1 MTAIFERVLN
11 MSLTG
16 SIVIAVVLLAR
27 LLLRRAPK
35 IYSYMLWAVVLFRL
49 LCPISLSAGL
59 SVLKPLPVTTSQG
72 LSTVTYR
79 PVEPVTPASGELGQE
94 VARPESAETVKAKTG
109 AQAMTLAAAVW
120 LTVGG
125 ALAGCSLVQYTV
137 LRRKLRE
144 AVPYRGEILLSDNI
158 RTPFVMGV
166 LSPKIY
172 LPWDT
177 PQEERRFI
185 IAHERQH
192 IHRGDPLWKLLGYLA
207 LCVHWFNPLV
217 WLAFFLGGKDMEM
230 SCDEAV
236 LNRLGEDI
244 RADYSQALLRLAT
257 HKRLIAGMPLAF
269 GEGET
274 KGRVRNMARWRRPK
288 VWVSGICAVLCL
300 AVLAVCALNPQKS
313 DSTPVG
319 AVVTAE
325 ERLNIRAKA
334 SASSVV
340 VGSYEHGTAITILER
355 KGGWGRTDRG
365 WIALDYV
372 TLSEDSISGTT
383 GSASISGTTGS
394 ASMGIWGLYYTLPE
408 GCVQVTLE
416 ASQERNE
423 QELREGNTVIG
434 GVRAFKIPSDISGA
448 DWLEELVFPE
458 WGMENVGYMASGTL
472 ASGYTVE
479 FFSDVPEG
487 QPKTLLNRH
496 NVYLWEN
503 RIYDVWFNEYTV
515 SPEVESAILRTVS
528 FGSDT
533 AEVSSSVPID
543 LAMLPESVSLKSGE
557 NGAIL
562 FVKDGETIGAID
574 TYDIPDSVENPY
586 ADFKWL
592 AEAGVSDADDQMII
606 EKELIL
612 SGGSSLYGDWEIE
625 VESDVIPSQP
635 QTVKRWHTFFIA
647 ERKVYD
653 VWFDLTK
660 ISEGE
665 YWNLMSLMVNGEP
678 EETTL
683 GQDAHWGESFL
694 SNDGTVSF
702 QADISYD
709 PTEPAEEGTL
719 SAPEMLAAVK
729 REMQAGTMDGF
740 GLGTKEMG
748 YTDVECFV
756 NLTDLV
762 LETRKTDSGEEI
774 PQLIVM
780 GFVIYKFSDG
790 NTIGQELGIHEL
802 MALDARDGSFLSG
815 FGRVS

>member
-59 SVLKPLPVTTSQG
+59 SVLKPLPVTTTQG

-79 PVEPVTPASGELGQE
+79 PVEPVIPASGELGQE
-94 VARPESAETVKAKTG
+94 AARPEPAETVKAETG

-144 AVPYRGEILLSDNI
+144 AAPYRGEVYLSDSI
-158 RTPFVMGV
+158 ATPFVMGV

-319 AVVTAE
+319 AVVTTE
-325 ERLNIRAKA
+325 KPLNIRAEA
-334 SASSVV
+334 SARSAV
-340 VGSYEHGTAITILER
+340 VGRYEPGTAITILER
-355 KGGWGRTDRG
+355 KDGWGRTDRG
-365 WIALDYV
+365 WIFMDYV
-372 TLSEDSISGTT
+372 TLSENALFGTT
-383 GSASISGTTGS
+383 GEASI
-394 ASMGIWGLYYTLPE
+394 GIWDLYYTLPE
-408 GCVQVTLE
+408 GCVQLTLE
-416 ASQERNE
+416 ASEDRDE
-423 QELREGNTVIG
+423 EELREGNTVIG

-496 NVYLWEN
+496 NVYWWEN
-503 RIYDVWFNEYTV
+503 RIYDVWFNGYTV
-515 SPEVESAILRTVS
+515 SPEVESAILNTLS

-533 AEVSSSVPID
+533 AVIPSSLPID
-543 LAMLPESVSLKSGE
+543 LAMLPESVSLKSGK
-557 NGAIL
+557 NRAIL

-586 ADFKWL
+586 VDYYPWL
-592 AEAGVSDADDQMII
+592 AEAGISDVNDY
-606 EKELIL
+606 ELIR
-612 SGGSSLYGDWEIE
+612 SGGSSLYGDWELTA
-625 VESDVIPSQP
+625 ESDVIPGQP

-647 ERKVYD
+647 DRKVYD

-683 GQDAHWGESFL
+683 SQDAHWGESFL

-709 PTEPAEEGTL
+709 PTAPAEEGTL

-740 GLGTKEMG
+740 GLGTKELG

-756 NLTDLV
+756 NLTDLI

>member
-49 LCPISLSAGL
+49 LCPISLSASL
-59 SVLKPLPVTTSQG
+59 SVLKPLPVTTTQG

-79 PVEPVTPASGELGQE
+79 PVEPVIPVSGEIGQE
-94 VARPESAETVKAKTG
+94 NARPESAETVKAKTG

-125 ALAGCSLVQYTV
+125 ALAGCSLVQYIV

-144 AVPYRGEILLSDNI
+144 AAPYRGEILLSDKI

-325 ERLNIRAKA
+325 KRLNIRAKA

-458 WGMENVGYMASGTL
+458 WGMENVGYIASGTL

-503 RIYDVWFNEYTV
+503 QIYDVWFNEYTV
-515 SPEVESAILRTVS
+515 SPEVENAILKTVS
-528 FGSDT
+528 FGIEK
-533 AEVSSSVPID
+533 AVIPSSLPID
-543 LAMLPESVSLKSGE
+543 LAMLPESVSLKSGK
-557 NGAIL
+557 NRAIL
-562 FVKDGETIGAID
+562 FVKDGETVGQID

-586 ADFKWL
+586 ADFDWL
-592 AEAGVSDADDQMII
+592 AEAGVADVSDSS
-606 EKELIL
+606 LIL
-612 SGGSSLYGDWEIE
+612 MAGSSLYGDWDLQA
-625 VESDVIPSQP
+625 ESDVIPGQP

-665 YWNLMSLMVNGEP
+665 YRNLMSLMVNGEP
-678 EETTL
+678 EETTVATQPPQE
-683 GQDAHWGESFL
+683 GSEYWGESFL

-702 QADISYD
+702 QADVYYD
-709 PTEPAEEGTL
+709 PAQLTGEGVMTQAEL
-719 SAPEMLAAVK
+719 ISAVK

-756 NLTDLV
+756 NLTGLHLEQRQEKPVLV
-762 LETRKTDSGEEI
+762 VE
-774 PQLIVM
+774 

-790 NTIGQELGIHEL
+790 NSIGQELGIHEL

>member
-59 SVLKPLPVTTSQG
+59 SVLKPLPVTTTQG

-79 PVEPVTPASGELGQE
+79 PVEPVTPASGEIGQE
-94 VARPESAETVKAKTG
+94 KARPESAETAKAEAGFQT
-109 AQAMTLAAAVW
+109 MTLAAAVW

-144 AVPYRGEILLSDNI
+144 AVPYRGEILLSDKI

-319 AVVTAE
+319 AVVTTE
-325 ERLNIRAKA
+325 KPLNIRAEA
-334 SASSVV
+334 SARSAV
-340 VGSYEHGTAITILER
+340 VGRYEPGTAITILER
-355 KGGWGRTDRG
+355 KDGWGRTDRG
-365 WIALDYV
+365 WIFMDYV
-372 TLSEDSISGTT
+372 TLSENALFGTT
-383 GSASISGTTGS
+383 GEASI
-394 ASMGIWGLYYTLPE
+394 GIWDLYYTLPE
-408 GCVQVTLE
+408 GCVQLTLE
-416 ASQERNE
+416 ASEDRDE
-423 QELREGNTVIG
+423 EELREGNTVIG

-472 ASGYTVE
+472 ASGYTVD

-496 NVYLWEN
+496 NVYWWEN

-515 SPEVESAILRTVS
+515 SPEVENAILNTLS
-528 FGSDT
+528 FGSET
-533 AEVSSSVPID
+533 AAIPSSLPID
-543 LAMLPESVSLKSGE
+543 LAMLPESVSLKSGK
-557 NGAIL
+557 NRAIL
-562 FVKDGETIGAID
+562 FVKDGETVGQID

-586 ADFKWL
+586 VDYYPWL
-592 AEAGVSDADDQMII
+592 AEAGISDVNDY
-606 EKELIL
+606 ELIR
-612 SGGSSLYGDWEIE
+612 SGGSSLYGDWELTA
-625 VESDVIPSQP
+625 ESDVIPGQP
-635 QTVKRWHTFFIA
+635 QTVKREHTFFIA

-665 YWNLMSLMVNGEP
+665 YRNLMSLMVNGEP

-683 GQDAHWGESFL
+683 SQDAHWGESFL

-709 PTEPAEEGTL
+709 PTAPAEEGTM

-740 GLGTKEMG
+740 GLGTKELG

-780 GFVIYKFSDG
+780 GYVIYKFSDG
-790 NTIGQELGIHEL
+790 NSIGQELGIHEL

>member
-59 SVLKPLPVTTSQG
+59 SVLKPLPVTTTQG

-79 PVEPVTPASGELGQE
+79 PVEPVIPASGEIGQE
-94 VARPESAETVKAKTG
+94 NARPEPAETVKTETG

-125 ALAGCSLVQYTV
+125 ALAGCSLVQYIV
-137 LRRKLRE
+137 LRQKLRE

-185 IAHERQH
+185 IAHERH
-192 IHRGDPLWKLLGYLA
+192 HLHRGDPLWKLLGYLA

-300 AVLAVCALNPQKS
+300 VVLAVCALNPQKS

-325 ERLNIRAKA
+325 KPLNIRAEA
-334 SASSVV
+334 SARSAV
-340 VGSYEHGTAITILER
+340 VGSYEPGTAITILER
-355 KGGWGRTDRG
+355 RDGWGRTDRG
-365 WIALDYV
+365 WIFMDYV
-372 TLSEDSISGTT
+372 TLSENALFGTT
-383 GSASISGTTGS
+383 GEASI
-394 ASMGIWGLYYTLPE
+394 GIWDLYYTLPK
-408 GCVQVTLE
+408 GCVQMTLE
-416 ASQERNE
+416 ASEDRDE
-423 QELREGNTVIG
+423 EELREGNTVIG

-503 RIYDVWFNEYTV
+503 RIYDVWFNGYTV
-515 SPEVESAILRTVS
+515 SPEVESAILNTLS
-528 FGSDT
+528 FGIEK
-533 AEVSSSVPID
+533 AVIPSSLPID
-543 LAMLPESVSLKSGE
+543 LAMLPESVSLKSGK
-557 NGAIL
+557 NRAIL
-562 FVKDGETIGAID
+562 FVKDGETVGQID

-586 ADFKWL
+586 ADFDWL
-592 AEAGVSDADDQMII
+592 AEAGVADVSDSS
-606 EKELIL
+606 LIL
-612 SGGSSLYGDWEIE
+612 MAGSSLYGDWELTA
-625 VESDVIPSQP
+625 ESDVIPGQP
-635 QTVKRWHTFFIA
+635 QTVNRMHTFFIA
-647 ERKVYD
+647 DRKVYD

-665 YWNLMSLMVNGEP
+665 YRNLMSLMVNGEP
-678 EETTL
+678 EETTVATQPPQE
-683 GQDAHWGESFL
+683 GSEYWGESFL
-694 SNDGTVSF
+694 SDDGTVNF
-702 QADISYD
+702 RADVYYD
-709 PTEPAEEGTL
+709 PAQLTGEGVMTQAEL
-719 SAPEMLAAVK
+719 ISAVK

-756 NLTDLV
+756 NLTGLHLEQRQEKPVLV
-762 LETRKTDSGEEI
+762 VE
-774 PQLIVM
+774 

-790 NTIGQELGIHEL
+790 NSIGQELGIREL

>member
-79 PVEPVTPASGELGQE
+79 PVEPVIPASGEIGQE
-94 VARPESAETVKAKTG
+94 DARPESAETVKAKTG
-109 AQAMTLAAAVW
+109 VQAMTLAAAVW

-125 ALAGCSLVQYTV
+125 ALAGCSLVQYIV

-144 AVPYRGEILLSDNI
+144 AAPYRGEVYLSDSI
-158 RTPFVMGV
+158 ATPFVMGV
-166 LSPKIY
+166 IAPKIY
-172 LPWDT
+172 LPSDT
-177 PQEERRFI
+177 PIAERRFI
-185 IAHERQH
+185 IAHERH
-192 IHRGDPLWKLLGYLA
+192 HLHRGDPLWKLLGYLA

-300 AVLAVCALNPQKS
+300 VVLAVCALNPQKS
-313 DSTPVG
+313 DSTPMG
-319 AVVTAE
+319 AVVTTE
-325 ERLNIRAKA
+325 KPLNIRAKA
-334 SASSVV
+334 SASSAV
-340 VGSYEHGTAITILER
+340 VGRYEPGTAITILER
-355 KGGWGRTDRG
+355 RDGWGRTDRG
-365 WIALDYV
+365 WIFMDYV
-372 TLSEDSISGTT
+372 TLSENALFGTT
-383 GSASISGTTGS
+383 GEASI
-394 ASMGIWGLYYTLPE
+394 GIWDLYYTLPE
-408 GCVQVTLE
+408 GCVQMTLE
-416 ASQERNE
+416 ASEDRDE
-423 QELREGNTVIG
+423 EELREGNTVIG

-533 AEVSSSVPID
+533 AAIPSSLPID
-543 LAMLPESVSLKSGE
+543 LAMLPENVSLKSGK
-557 NGAIL
+557 NRAIL
-562 FVKDGETIGAID
+562 FVKDGETVGQID

-586 ADFKWL
+586 VDYYPWL
-592 AEAGVSDADDQMII
+592 AEAGISDVNDY
-606 EKELIL
+606 ELIR
-612 SGGSSLYGDWEIE
+612 SGGSSLYGDWELHA
-625 VESDVIPSQP
+625 ESDVPPGQP
-635 QTVKRWHTFFIA
+635 QTVNRMHTFFIA
-647 ERKVYD
+647 GRKVYD
-653 VWFDLTK
+653 VWFDLMK
-660 ISEGE
+660 ISAGE
-665 YWNLMSLMVNGEP
+665 YGNLMSLMVNGEP
-678 EETTL
+678 EETTVVTQPPQE
-683 GQDAHWGESFL
+683 GSEYWGESFL
-694 SNDGTVSF
+694 SDDGTVTF
-702 QADISYD
+702 QADVHYD
-709 PTEPAEEGTL
+709 PAQLTGEGVMTQAEL
-719 SAPEMLAAVK
+719 ISAVK

-756 NLTDLV
+756 NLTGLHLEQRQEKPVLV
-762 LETRKTDSGEEI
+762 VE
-774 PQLIVM
+774 

-790 NTIGQELGIHEL
+790 NSIGQELGIREL

>member
-79 PVEPVTPASGELGQE
+79 PVEPVVPASGEIGQE
-94 VARPESAETVKAKTG
+94 AARPEPAETVKAETG

-125 ALAGCSLVQYTV
+125 ALAGCSLVQYIV

-144 AVPYRGEILLSDNI
+144 AAPYRGEVYLSDSI
-158 RTPFVMGV
+158 ATPFVMGV
-166 LSPKIY
+166 IAPKIY
-172 LPWDT
+172 LPSDT
-177 PQEERRFI
+177 PIAERRFI
-185 IAHERQH
+185 IAHEQH
-192 IHRGDPLWKLLGYLA
+192 HLHRSDPLWKLLGYLA

-300 AVLAVCALNPQKS
+300 VVLAVCALNPQKS

-355 KGGWGRTDRG
+355 KGSWGRTDRG

-503 RIYDVWFNEYTV
+503 QIYDVWFNEYTV

-533 AEVSSSVPID
+533 AAIPSSLPID
-543 LAMLPESVSLKSGE
+543 LAMLPENVSLKSGK
-557 NGAIL
+557 NRAIL
-562 FVKDGETIGAID
+562 FVKDGETVGQID

-586 ADFKWL
+586 VDYYPWL
-592 AEAGVSDADDQMII
+592 AEAGISDVNDY
-606 EKELIL
+606 ELIR
-612 SGGSSLYGDWEIE
+612 SGGSSLYGDWELTA
-625 VESDVIPSQP
+625 ESDVIPGQP

-647 ERKVYD
+647 DRKVYD

-683 GQDAHWGESFL
+683 SQDAHWDESFL

-709 PTEPAEEGTL
+709 PTAPAEEGTL

>member
-59 SVLKPLPVTTSQG
+59 SVLKPLPVTTTQG

-79 PVEPVTPASGELGQE
+79 PVEPVTPASGEIGQE
-94 VARPESAETVKAKTG
+94 NAKPASAEAVKAETG
-109 AQAMTLAAAVW
+109 DQAMTLAAAVW

-125 ALAGCSLVQYTV
+125 ALAGCSLIQYTV
-137 LRRKLRE
+137 LCRKLRE
-144 AVPYRGEILLSDNI
+144 AVPYRGEILLSDKI

-236 LNRLGEDI
+236 LNRLGEGI

-319 AVVTAE
+319 AVVTTE
-325 ERLNIRAKA
+325 KPLNIRAEA
-334 SASSVV
+334 SARSAV
-340 VGSYEHGTAITILER
+340 VGRYEPGTAITILER
-355 KGGWGRTDRG
+355 KDGWGRTDRG
-365 WIALDYV
+365 WIFMDYV
-372 TLSEDSISGTT
+372 TLSENAISGTT
-383 GSASISGTTGS
+383 GEASI
-394 ASMGIWGLYYTLPE
+394 GIWDLYYTLPE
-408 GCVQVTLE
+408 GCVQLTLE
-416 ASQERNE
+416 ASEDRDE
-423 QELREGNTVIG
+423 EELREGNTVIG

-515 SPEVESAILRTVS
+515 SPEVESAILNTLS
-528 FGSDT
+528 FGSET
-533 AEVSSSVPID
+533 AAIPSSLPID
-543 LAMLPESVSLKSGE
+543 LAMLPESVSLKSGK
-557 NGAIL
+557 NRAIL
-562 FVKDGETIGAID
+562 FVKDGETIGQID

-586 ADFKWL
+586 VDYYPWL
-592 AEAGVSDADDQMII
+592 AEVGISDVNDY
-606 EKELIL
+606 ELIR
-612 SGGSSLYGDWEIE
+612 SGGSSLYGDWDLQA
-625 VESDVIPSQP
+625 ESDVIPGQP

-683 GQDAHWGESFL
+683 SQDAHWGESFL

-709 PTEPAEEGTL
+709 PTAPAEEGTM

-740 GLGTKEMG
+740 GLGTKELG

-756 NLTDLV
+756 NLTDLI

-780 GFVIYKFSDG
+780 GYVIYKFSDG
-790 NTIGQELGIHEL
+790 NSIGQELGIHEL

>member
-79 PVEPVTPASGELGQE
+79 PVEPVIPASGEIGQE
-94 VARPESAETVKAKTG
+94 DARPEPAETVKTETG
-109 AQAMTLAAAVW
+109 LQAMTLAAAVW

-125 ALAGCSLVQYTV
+125 ALAGCSLVQYIV

-144 AVPYRGEILLSDNI
+144 AAPYRGEVYLSDSI
-158 RTPFVMGV
+158 ATPFVMGV
-166 LSPKIY
+166 IAPKIY
-172 LPWDT
+172 LPSDT
-177 PQEERRFI
+177 PKAERRFI
-185 IAHERQH
+185 IAHERH
-192 IHRGDPLWKLLGYLA
+192 HLHRGDPLWKLLGYLA

-257 HKRLIAGMPLAF
+257 HKRLIAGIPLAF

-300 AVLAVCALNPQKS
+300 AVLAVCALNPQRS
-313 DSTPVG
+313 DSTPMG
-319 AVVTAE
+319 AVVTTE
-325 ERLNIRAKA
+325 KRLNIRAEA
-334 SASSVV
+334 SARSAV
-340 VGSYEHGTAITILER
+340 VGRYEPGTAITILER
-355 KGGWGRTDRG
+355 KDGWGRTDRG
-365 WIALDYV
+365 WIFMDYV
-372 TLSEDSISGTT
+372 TLSENALFGTT
-383 GSASISGTTGS
+383 GEASI
-394 ASMGIWGLYYTLPE
+394 GIWDLYYTLPE
-408 GCVQVTLE
+408 GCVQMTLE
-416 ASQERNE
+416 ASEDRDE
-423 QELREGNTVIG
+423 EELREGNTVIG

-533 AEVSSSVPID
+533 AAIPSSLPID
-543 LAMLPESVSLKSGE
+543 LAMLPESVSLKSGK
-557 NGAIL
+557 NRAIL

-586 ADFKWL
+586 VDYYPWL
-592 AEAGVSDADDQMII
+592 AEAGISDVNDY
-606 EKELIL
+606 ELIR
-612 SGGSSLYGDWEIE
+612 SGGSSLYGDWELTA
-625 VESDVIPSQP
+625 ESDVIPGQP

-683 GQDAHWGESFL
+683 SQDAHWDESFL

-709 PTEPAEEGTL
+709 PTAPAEEGTL

>member
-79 PVEPVTPASGELGQE
+79 PVEPVIPASGEIGQE
-94 VARPESAETVKAKTG
+94 DARPEPAETVKAKTG

-125 ALAGCSLVQYTV
+125 ALAGCSLVQYIV

-144 AVPYRGEILLSDNI
+144 AAPYRGEVYLSDSI
-158 RTPFVMGV
+158 ATPFVMGV
-166 LSPKIY
+166 IAPKIY
-172 LPWDT
+172 LPSDT
-177 PQEERRFI
+177 PKAERRFI
-185 IAHERQH
+185 IAHERH
-192 IHRGDPLWKLLGYLA
+192 HLHRGDPLWKLLGYLA

-236 LNRLGEDI
+236 LNCLGEDI

-300 AVLAVCALNPQKS
+300 AVLAVCALNPQKA

-355 KGGWGRTDRG
+355 KGRWGRTDRG

-372 TLSEDSISGTT
+372 TLSEN
-383 GSASISGTTGS
+383 AISGTTGS

-458 WGMENVGYMASGTL
+458 WGMENVGYIASGTL
-472 ASGYTVE
+472 ASGYTVD

-515 SPEVESAILRTVS
+515 SPEVENAILKTVR

-533 AEVSSSVPID
+533 LAVPSSVPID
-543 LAMLPESVSLKSGE
+543 LAMLPESVSPKSGE
-557 NGAIL
+557 NGATL

-586 ADFKWL
+586 ADFDWL
-592 AEAGVSDADDQMII
+592 AEAGVADASDSSLARMA
-606 EKELIL
+606 
-612 SGGSSLYGDWEIE
+612 GGSLYGDWELTA
-625 VESDVIPSQP
+625 ESDVPPGQP
-635 QTVKRWHTFFIA
+635 QTVNRMHTFFIA
-647 ERKVYD
+647 DRKVYD

-683 GQDAHWGESFL
+683 SQDAHWGESFL

-709 PTEPAEEGTL
+709 PTAPAEEGTL

>member
-59 SVLKPLPVTTSQG
+59 SVLKPLPVTTTQG

-79 PVEPVTPASGELGQE
+79 PVEPVTPASGEIGQE
-94 VARPESAETVKAKTG
+94 KAKPEPAEAVKAETG
-109 AQAMTLAAAVW
+109 DQAMTLAAAVW

-125 ALAGCSLVQYTV
+125 ALAVCSLVQYTV

-144 AVPYRGEILLSDNI
+144 AVPYRGEILLSDKI

-166 LSPKIY
+166 MSPKIY

-300 AVLAVCALNPQKS
+300 VVLAVCALNPQKS

-319 AVVTAE
+319 AVVTTE
-325 ERLNIRAKA
+325 KPLNIRAEA
-334 SASSVV
+334 SARSAV
-340 VGSYEHGTAITILER
+340 VGRYEPGTAITILER
-355 KGGWGRTDRG
+355 KDGWGRTDRG
-365 WIALDYV
+365 WIFMDYV
-372 TLSEDSISGTT
+372 TLSENAISGTT
-383 GSASISGTTGS
+383 GATSIS
-394 ASMGIWGLYYTLPE
+394 IWDPSISIWDLYYTLPE
-408 GCVQVTLE
+408 GCVQMTLE
-416 ASQERNE
+416 ASEDRNE

-458 WGMENVGYMASGTL
+458 WGMENVGYIASGTL
-472 ASGYTVE
+472 NSGYTVE

-503 RIYDVWFNEYTV
+503 QIYDVWFNEYTV
-515 SPEVESAILRTVS
+515 SPEVEIAILNTLS
-528 FGSDT
+528 FGSET
-533 AEVSSSVPID
+533 AAIPSSLPID
-543 LAMLPESVSLKSGE
+543 LAMLPESVSLKSGK
-557 NGAIL
+557 NRAIL
-562 FVKDGETIGAID
+562 FVKDGETVGQID

-586 ADFKWL
+586 ADFDWL
-592 AEAGVSDADDQMII
+592 AEAGVSDVSDSSLARMA
-606 EKELIL
+606 
-612 SGGSSLYGDWEIE
+612 GSSLYGDWELHA
-625 VESDVIPSQP
+625 ESDVPPGQP
-635 QTVKRWHTFFIA
+635 QTVNRMHTFFIA
-647 ERKVYD
+647 DRKVYD

-665 YWNLMSLMVNGEP
+665 YRNLMSLMVNGEQ
-678 EETTL
+678 EEATIATQPPQE
-683 GQDAHWGESFL
+683 GSEYWGESFL
-694 SNDGTVSF
+694 SDDGTVTF
-702 QADISYD
+702 QANVYYD
-709 PTEPAEEGTL
+709 PAQLTGEGVMTQAEL
-719 SAPEMLAAVK
+719 ISAVK

-756 NLTDLV
+756 NLTGLHLEQRQEKPVLV
-762 LETRKTDSGEEI
+762 VE
-774 PQLIVM
+774 

-790 NTIGQELGIHEL
+790 NSIGQELGIHEL

>member
-35 IYSYMLWAVVLFRL
+35 FYSYMLWAVVLFRL

-59 SVLKPLPVTTSQG
+59 SVLKPLPVTTTQG

-79 PVEPVTPASGELGQE
+79 PVEPVTPASGETGQE
-94 VARPESAETVKAKTG
+94 KARQEPAEAVKAETG
-109 AQAMTLAAAVW
+109 DQAMTLAAAVW

-144 AVPYRGEILLSDNI
+144 AVPYRGEILLSDKI

-192 IHRGDPLWKLLGYLA
+192 IHRADPLWKLLGYLA

-236 LNRLGEDI
+236 LNHLGEDI

-274 KGRVRNMARWRRPK
+274 RGRVRNMARWRRPK

-319 AVVTAE
+319 AVVTTE
-325 ERLNIRAKA
+325 KPLNIRAEA
-334 SASSVV
+334 SARSAV
-340 VGSYEHGTAITILER
+340 VGRYEPGTAITILER
-355 KGGWGRTDRG
+355 RDGWGRTDRG
-365 WIALDYV
+365 WIFMDYV
-372 TLSEDSISGTT
+372 TLSENALFGTT
-383 GSASISGTTGS
+383 GEASI
-394 ASMGIWGLYYTLPE
+394 GIWDLYYTLPE
-408 GCVQVTLE
+408 GCVQLTLE
-416 ASQERNE
+416 ASEDRDE
-423 QELREGNTVIG
+423 EELREGNTVIG
-434 GVRAFKIPSDISGA
+434 GVRAFKIPSDISSA

-503 RIYDVWFNEYTV
+503 RIYDVWFNGYTV
-515 SPEVESAILRTVS
+515 SPEVESAILNTLS
-528 FGSDT
+528 FGSET
-533 AEVSSSVPID
+533 AAIPSSLPID
-543 LAMLPESVSLKSGE
+543 LAMLPESVSLKSGK
-557 NGAIL
+557 NRAIL
-562 FVKDGETIGAID
+562 FVKDGETVGQID

-586 ADFKWL
+586 VDYYPWL
-592 AEAGVSDADDQMII
+592 AEAGISDVNDY
-606 EKELIL
+606 ELIR
-612 SGGSSLYGDWEIE
+612 SGGSSLYGDWELTA
-625 VESDVIPSQP
+625 ESDVIPGQP

-665 YWNLMSLMVNGEP
+665 YRNLMSLMVNGEP

-683 GQDAHWGESFL
+683 SQDAHWGESFL

-709 PTEPAEEGTL
+709 PTAPAEEGTL

-740 GLGTKEMG
+740 GLGTKELG

-780 GFVIYKFSDG
+780 GYVIYKFSDG
-790 NTIGQELGIHEL
+790 NSIGQELGIHEL

>member
-59 SVLKPLPVTTSQG
+59 SVLKPLPVMTTQG

-79 PVEPVTPASGELGQE
+79 PVEPVIPASGELGQE
-94 VARPESAETVKAKTG
+94 AARPESAETVKTETG
-109 AQAMTLAAAVW
+109 AHVMTLAAAVW

-144 AVPYRGEILLSDNI
+144 AAPYRGEVYLSDSI
-158 RTPFVMGV
+158 ATPFVMGV
-166 LSPKIY
+166 IAPKIY
-172 LPWDT
+172 LPSDT
-177 PQEERRFI
+177 PKAERQFI
-185 IAHERQH
+185 IAHERH
-192 IHRGDPLWKLLGYLA
+192 HLHRGDPLWKLLGYLA

-300 AVLAVCALNPQKS
+300 VVLAVCALNPQKS
-313 DSTPVG
+313 DSTPMG

-325 ERLNIRAKA
+325 KPLNIRAKA
-334 SASSVV
+334 SARSAV
-340 VGSYEHGTAITILER
+340 VGSYEPGTAITILER
-355 KGGWGRTDRG
+355 KDGWGRTDRG
-365 WIALDYV
+365 WIFMDYV
-372 TLSEDSISGTT
+372 TLSEE
-383 GSASISGTTGS
+383 SISGTTGS
-394 ASMGIWGLYYTLPE
+394 ASMGIWDLYYTLPE

-458 WGMENVGYMASGTL
+458 WGMENVGYIASGTL

-503 RIYDVWFNEYTV
+503 QIYDVWFNEYTV
-515 SPEVESAILRTVS
+515 SPEVENAILKTVS

-543 LAMLPESVSLKSGE
+543 LAMLPENVSLKSGK
-557 NGAIL
+557 NRAIL
-562 FVKDGETIGAID
+562 FVKDGKTIGAID

-586 ADFKWL
+586 ADYYPWL
-592 AEAGVSDADDQMII
+592 AEAGISDVNDD
-606 EKELIL
+606 ELIR
-612 SGGSSLYGDWEIE
+612 SGGSSLYGDWELHA
-625 VESDVIPSQP
+625 ESDVPPGQP
-635 QTVKRWHTFFIA
+635 QTVNRMHTFFIA
-647 ERKVYD
+647 GRKVYD

-665 YWNLMSLMVNGEP
+665 YRNLMSLMVNGEP
-678 EETTL
+678 EETTIATQPPQE
-683 GQDAHWGESFL
+683 GSEYWGESFL

-702 QADISYD
+702 QADVYYD
-709 PTEPAEEGTL
+709 PAQLTGEGVMTQAEL
-719 SAPEMLAAVK
+719 ISAVK

>member
-59 SVLKPLPVTTSQG
+59 SVLKPLPVTTTQG

-79 PVEPVTPASGELGQE
+79 PVEPVIPASGEIGQE
-94 VARPESAETVKAKTG
+94 NARQESAETAKAKTG
-109 AQAMTLAAAVW
+109 LQTMTLAAAVW

-125 ALAGCSLVQYTV
+125 ALAVCSLVQYTV

-144 AVPYRGEILLSDNI
+144 AVPYRGEILLSDKI

-325 ERLNIRAKA
+325 KPLNIRAEA
-334 SASSVV
+334 SALSAV
-340 VGSYEHGTAITILER
+340 VGSYEPGTAITILER
-355 KGGWGRTDRG
+355 KNGWGRTDMG

-372 TLSEDSISGTT
+372 TLSENAISGTT
-383 GSASISGTTGS
+383 GAASI
-394 ASMGIWGLYYTLPE
+394 GIWDLYYTLPE
-408 GCVQVTLE
+408 GCVQMTLE
-416 ASQERNE
+416 ASEDRNE
-423 QELREGNTVIG
+423 KELREGNTVIG

-503 RIYDVWFNEYTV
+503 RIYDVWFNGYTV
-515 SPEVESAILRTVS
+515 SPEVESAILNTLS
-528 FGSDT
+528 FGIEK
-533 AEVSSSVPID
+533 AVIPSSLPID
-543 LAMLPESVSLKSGE
+543 LAMLPDDVSLQSGE

-562 FVKDGETIGAID
+562 FVKDGETVGQID
-574 TYDIPDSVENPY
+574 TYDIPDSVENLY
-586 ADFKWL
+586 ADFDWL
-592 AEAGVSDADDQMII
+592 AEAGVADVSDSS
-606 EKELIL
+606 LIL
-612 SGGSSLYGDWEIE
+612 MAGSSLYGDWDLQA
-625 VESDVIPSQP
+625 ESDVIPGQP
-635 QTVKRWHTFFIA
+635 QTVRRWHTFFIA
-647 ERKVYD
+647 DRKVYD

-678 EETTL
+678 EETTIATQPPQE
-683 GQDAHWGESFL
+683 GSEYWGESFL

-702 QADISYD
+702 QADVYYD
-709 PTEPAEEGTL
+709 PAQLTGEGVMTQAEL
-719 SAPEMLAAVK
+719 ISAVK

-740 GLGTKEMG
+740 GLGTKELG

-756 NLTDLV
+756 NLTGLHLEQRQEKPVLV
-762 LETRKTDSGEEI
+762 VE
-774 PQLIVM
+774 

-790 NTIGQELGIHEL
+790 NSIGQELGIHEL

>member
-79 PVEPVTPASGELGQE
+79 PVEPVIPASGEIGRE
-94 VARPESAETVKAKTG
+94 DARPEPAETVKAKTG

-125 ALAGCSLVQYTV
+125 ALAGCSLVQYIV

-144 AVPYRGEILLSDNI
+144 AVPYRGEVYLSDSI
-158 RTPFVMGV
+158 ATPFVMGV
-166 LSPKIY
+166 IAPKIY
-172 LPWDT
+172 LPSDT
-177 PQEERRFI
+177 PKAERRFI
-185 IAHERQH
+185 IAHERH
-192 IHRGDPLWKLLGYLA
+192 HLHRGDPLWKLLGYLA

-236 LNRLGEDI
+236 LNCLGEDI

-319 AVVTAE
+319 AVVTTE
-325 ERLNIRAKA
+325 KPLNIRAEA
-334 SASSVV
+334 STRSVV
-340 VGSYEHGTAITILER
+340 VGNYEPGTAITILER
-355 KGGWGRTDRG
+355 RGGWGRTDRG
-365 WIALDYV
+365 WIFMDYV
-372 TLSEDSISGTT
+372 TLSEDSIEG
-383 GSASISGTTGS
+383 SISGTTGS
-394 ASMGIWGLYYTLPE
+394 ASMGIWDLYYTLPE

-472 ASGYTVE
+472 ASGYTVD

-515 SPEVESAILRTVS
+515 SPEVENAILKTVS

-533 AEVSSSVPID
+533 LAVPSSVPID
-543 LAMLPESVSLKSGE
+543 LAMLPESVSPKSGE
-557 NGAIL
+557 NDATL

-586 ADFKWL
+586 ADFDWL
-592 AEAGVSDADDQMII
+592 AEAGVADVSDSSLARMA
-606 EKELIL
+606 
-612 SGGSSLYGDWEIE
+612 GSSLYGDWELTA
-625 VESDVIPSQP
+625 ESDVIPGQP
-635 QTVKRWHTFFIA
+635 QMVKRWHTFFIA

-665 YWNLMSLMVNGEP
+665 YWNLMSLMATGEP

-683 GQDAHWGESFL
+683 SQDAHWGESFL

-709 PTEPAEEGTL
+709 PTAPAEEGIL

>member
-79 PVEPVTPASGELGQE
+79 PVEPVIPASGEIGRE
-94 VARPESAETVKAKTG
+94 DARPEPAETVKTETG
-109 AQAMTLAAAVW
+109 LQAMTLAAAVW

-125 ALAGCSLVQYTV
+125 ALAGCSLVQYIV

-144 AVPYRGEILLSDNI
+144 AAPYRGEVYLSDSI
-158 RTPFVMGV
+158 ATPFVMGV
-166 LSPKIY
+166 IAPKIY
-172 LPWDT
+172 LPSDT
-177 PQEERRFI
+177 PKAERRFI
-185 IAHERQH
+185 IAHERH
-192 IHRGDPLWKLLGYLA
+192 HLHRGDPLWKLLGYLA

-288 VWVSGICAVLCL
+288 IWVSGICAVLCL
-300 AVLAVCALNPQKS
+300 VVLAVCALNPQKS

-319 AVVTAE
+319 AVVTTE
-325 ERLNIRAKA
+325 KPLNIRAKA
-334 SASSVV
+334 SARSVV
-340 VGSYEHGTAITILER
+340 VGRYEPGTAITILER
-355 KGGWGRTDRG
+355 KGGWGRTERG
-365 WIALDYV
+365 WIFMDYV
-372 TLSEDSISGTT
+372 TLSENAISGTT
-383 GSASISGTTGS
+383 GSAIIAITGS
-394 ASMGIWGLYYTLPE
+394 ASIDVWDLYYTLPE
-408 GCVQVTLE
+408 GCTQMTVE
-416 ASQERNE
+416 AGEDRNE

-472 ASGYTVE
+472 ASGYTVD

-496 NVYLWEN
+496 NVYWWEN

-515 SPEVESAILRTVS
+515 SPEVENAILKTVS

-533 AEVSSSVPID
+533 LAVPSSVPID
-543 LAMLPESVSLKSGE
+543 LAMLPENVSQKSGE
-557 NGAIL
+557 NGAPL

-586 ADFKWL
+586 ADFDWL
-592 AEAGVSDADDQMII
+592 AEAGVADVSDSSLARMA
-606 EKELIL
+606 
-612 SGGSSLYGDWEIE
+612 GSSLYGDWELTA
-625 VESDVIPSQP
+625 ESDVPPGQP
-635 QTVKRWHTFFIA
+635 QTVNRTHTFFIA
-647 ERKVYD
+647 DRKVYD
-653 VWFDLTK
+653 VWFDLMK

-665 YWNLMSLMVNGEP
+665 YRNLMSLMVNGEP
-678 EETTL
+678 EETTVATQPPQE
-683 GQDAHWGESFL
+683 GSEYWGESFP
-694 SNDGTVSF
+694 SDDGTVTF
-702 QADISYD
+702 QTDVYYD
-709 PTEPAEEGTL
+709 PAQLTGEGVMTPAEL
-719 SAPEMLAAVK
+719 ISAVK

-748 YTDVECFV
+748 YTGVECFV

>member
-79 PVEPVTPASGELGQE
+79 PVEPVIPASGEIGQE
-94 VARPESAETVKAKTG
+94 DARPEPAETVKTETG
-109 AQAMTLAAAVW
+109 AQAMTLATAVW

-125 ALAGCSLVQYTV
+125 ALAGCSLVQYIV

-144 AVPYRGEILLSDNI
+144 AAPYRGEVYLSDSI
-158 RTPFVMGV
+158 ATPFVMGV
-166 LSPKIY
+166 IAPKIY
-172 LPWDT
+172 LPSDT
-177 PQEERRFI
+177 PKAERQFI
-185 IAHERQH
+185 IAHERH
-192 IHRGDPLWKLLGYLA
+192 HLHRGDPLWKLLGYLA

-236 LNRLGEDI
+236 LNCLGEDI

-300 AVLAVCALNPQKS
+300 AVLAVCALNPQK
-313 DSTPVG
+313 
-319 AVVTAE
+319 AE
-325 ERLNIRAKA
+325 EQPAENPTLETISSGGAINVTFFENLYLTLPDGCTYESSENQPWNIN
-334 SASSVV
+334 VD
-340 VGSYEHGTAITILER
+340 SYE
-355 KGGWGRTDRG
+355 
-365 WIALDYV
+365 
-372 TLSEDSISGTT
+372 
-383 GSASISGTTGS
+383 
-394 ASMGIWGLYYTLPE
+394 YTLKK
-408 GCVQVTLE
+408 GD
-416 ASQERNE
+416 R
-423 QELREGNTVIG
+423 VIG

-448 DWLEELVFPE
+448 DWLEELAFPE
-458 WGMENVGYMASGTL
+458 WGMENVGYFTSGTL
-472 ASGYTVE
+472 DSGYTVE

-496 NVYLWEN
+496 NIYLWEN

-515 SPEVESAILRTVS
+515 SPEVENAILKTVS

-533 AEVSSSVPID
+533 LAVPSSVPID
-543 LAMLPESVSLKSGE
+543 LAMLPENMSLKSGE

-562 FVKDGETIGAID
+562 LVKDGETVGQID

-586 ADFKWL
+586 ADYYPWL
-592 AEAGVSDADDQMII
+592 AEAGISDVNDD
-606 EKELIL
+606 ELIR
-612 SGGSSLYGDWEIE
+612 SGGSSLYGDWELTA
-625 VESDVIPSQP
+625 ESDVIPGQP

-683 GQDAHWGESFL
+683 SQDAHWGESFL

-709 PTEPAEEGTL
+709 PTAPAEEGTL

-756 NLTDLV
+756 NLTGLHLGQRQEKPVLV
-762 LETRKTDSGEEI
+762 VE
-774 PQLIVM
+774 

>member
-79 PVEPVTPASGELGQE
+79 PVEPVIPASGEIGQE
-94 VARPESAETVKAKTG
+94 AARPEPAETVKAETG

-125 ALAGCSLVQYTV
+125 ALAGCSLVQYIV

-144 AVPYRGEILLSDNI
+144 AAPYRGEILLSDKI

-325 ERLNIRAKA
+325 KPLNIRAEA
-334 SASSVV
+334 SALSAV
-340 VGSYEHGTAITILER
+340 VGSYEPGTAITILER
-355 KGGWGRTDRG
+355 KGSWGRTDRG
-365 WIALDYV
+365 WIFMDYV
-372 TLSEDSISGTT
+372 TLSENALFGTI
-383 GSASISGTTGS
+383 GEASI
-394 ASMGIWGLYYTLPE
+394 GIWDLYYTLPE
-408 GCVQVTLE
+408 GCVQMTLE
-416 ASQERNE
+416 ASEDRDE
-423 QELREGNTVIG
+423 EELREGNTVIG

-503 RIYDVWFNEYTV
+503 RIYDVWFNGYTV
-515 SPEVESAILRTVS
+515 SPEVESAILNTLS
-528 FGSDT
+528 FGIEK
-533 AEVSSSVPID
+533 AVIPSSLPID

-562 FVKDGETIGAID
+562 FVKDGETVGQID

-586 ADFKWL
+586 ADFDWL
-592 AEAGVSDADDQMII
+592 AEAGVADVSDSS
-606 EKELIL
+606 LIL
-612 SGGSSLYGDWEIE
+612 MAGSSLYGDWDLQA
-625 VESDVIPSQP
+625 ESDVIPGQP
-635 QTVKRWHTFFIA
+635 QTVRRWHTFFIA

-683 GQDAHWGESFL
+683 SQDAHWGENFL

-709 PTEPAEEGTL
+709 PTAPAEEGAL

-748 YTDVECFV
+748 YTNVECFV

>member
-59 SVLKPLPVTTSQG
+59 SVLKPLPVTTTQG

-79 PVEPVTPASGELGQE
+79 PVEPVTPASGETGQE
-94 VARPESAETVKAKTG
+94 NARQEPAETAKAETG
-109 AQAMTLAAAVW
+109 LQTMTLAAAVW

-144 AVPYRGEILLSDNI
+144 AAPYRGEILLSDKI

-192 IHRGDPLWKLLGYLA
+192 IHRGDPLWKLLGYAA

-319 AVVTAE
+319 AVVTTE
-325 ERLNIRAKA
+325 KPLNIRAEA
-334 SASSVV
+334 SARSAV
-340 VGSYEHGTAITILER
+340 VGRYEPGTAITILER
-355 KGGWGRTDRG
+355 KDGWGRTDRG
-365 WIALDYV
+365 WIFMDYV
-372 TLSEDSISGTT
+372 TLSENALFGTT
-383 GSASISGTTGS
+383 GEASI
-394 ASMGIWGLYYTLPE
+394 GIWDLYYTLPE
-408 GCVQVTLE
+408 GCVQLTLE
-416 ASQERNE
+416 ASEDRDE
-423 QELREGNTVIG
+423 EELREGNTVIG

-472 ASGYTVE
+472 ASGYTVD

-528 FGSDT
+528 FGSD
-533 AEVSSSVPID
+533 AAAIPSSLPID
-543 LAMLPESVSLKSGE
+543 LAMLPENVSLKSGK
-557 NGAIL
+557 NRAIL
-562 FVKDGETIGAID
+562 FVKDGETIGQID

-586 ADFKWL
+586 VDYYPWL
-592 AEAGVSDADDQMII
+592 AEVGISDVDDY
-606 EKELIL
+606 ELIR
-612 SGGSSLYGDWEIE
+612 SGGSSLYGDWDLQA
-625 VESDVIPSQP
+625 ESDVIPGQP

-683 GQDAHWGESFL
+683 SQDAHWGESFL

-709 PTEPAEEGTL
+709 PTAPAEEGTM

-790 NTIGQELGIHEL
+790 NTVGQELGIHEL

>member
-79 PVEPVTPASGELGQE
+79 PVEPVIPVSGEIGQE
-94 VARPESAETVKAKTG
+94 AERPEPAETVKTETG

-125 ALAGCSLVQYTV
+125 ALAGCSLVQYIV

-144 AVPYRGEILLSDNI
+144 AAPYLGEVYLSDSI
-158 RTPFVMGV
+158 ATPFVMGV
-166 LSPKIY
+166 IAPKIY

-185 IAHERQH
+185 IAHERH
-192 IHRGDPLWKLLGYLA
+192 HLRRGDPLWKLLGYLA

-325 ERLNIRAKA
+325 KPLNIRAKA
-334 SASSVV
+334 SARSAV
-340 VGSYEHGTAITILER
+340 VGSYEPGTAITILER
-355 KGGWGRTDRG
+355 KDGWGRTDRG
-365 WIALDYV
+365 WIFMDYV
-372 TLSEDSISGTT
+372 TLSEDSVSGTT
-383 GSASISGTTGS
+383 GP
-394 ASMGIWGLYYTLPE
+394 ASMGIWDLYYTLPE
-408 GCVQVTLE
+408 GCVQMTLE

-448 DWLEELVFPE
+448 DWLEELAFPE
-458 WGMENVGYMASGTL
+458 WGMENVGYFTSGTL
-472 ASGYTVE
+472 DSGYTVE

-515 SPEVESAILRTVS
+515 SPEVESAILNTLS
-528 FGSDT
+528 FGSET
-533 AEVSSSVPID
+533 AIPSSLPID
-543 LAMLPESVSLKSGE
+543 LAMLPESVSPKSGE

-562 FVKDGETIGAID
+562 FVKGGETVGQID

-586 ADFKWL
+586 VDYYPWL
-592 AEAGVSDADDQMII
+592 AEAGISDVNDD
-606 EKELIL
+606 ELIR
-612 SGGSSLYGDWEIE
+612 SGGSSLYGDWDLQA
-625 VESDVIPSQP
+625 ESDVIPGQP
-635 QTVKRWHTFFIA
+635 QTVNRMHTFFIA
-647 ERKVYD
+647 DRKVYD

-683 GQDAHWGESFL
+683 SQDAHWGESFL

-709 PTEPAEEGTL
+709 PTAPAEEGTL

>member
-59 SVLKPLPVTTSQG
+59 SVLKPLPVTTTQG

-79 PVEPVTPASGELGQE
+79 PVEPVIPASGEIGQE
-94 VARPESAETVKAKTG
+94 VARAESAETVKTETG
-109 AQAMTLAAAVW
+109 LQAMTLAAAVW

-125 ALAGCSLVQYTV
+125 ALAGCSLVQYIV

-144 AVPYRGEILLSDNI
+144 AAPYRGEVYLSDSI
-158 RTPFVMGV
+158 ATPFVMGV
-166 LSPKIY
+166 IAPKIY
-172 LPWDT
+172 LPSDT
-177 PQEERRFI
+177 PKAERRFI
-185 IAHERQH
+185 IAHERH
-192 IHRGDPLWKLLGYLA
+192 HLHRGDPLWKLLGYLA
-207 LCVHWFNPLV
+207 LCIHWFNPLV

-300 AVLAVCALNPQKS
+300 VVLAVCALNPQKS
-313 DSTPVG
+313 DSTPMG
-319 AVVTAE
+319 AVVTTE
-325 ERLNIRAKA
+325 KPLNIRAKA
-334 SASSVV
+334 SASSAV
-340 VGSYEHGTAITILER
+340 VGRYEPGTAITILER
-355 KGGWGRTDRG
+355 RDGWGRTDRG
-365 WIALDYV
+365 WIFMDYV
-372 TLSEDSISGTT
+372 TLSENALFGTT
-383 GSASISGTTGS
+383 GEASI
-394 ASMGIWGLYYTLPE
+394 GIWDLYYTLPE
-408 GCVQVTLE
+408 GCVQMTLE
-416 ASQERNE
+416 ASEDRDE
-423 QELREGNTVIG
+423 EELREGNTVIG

-458 WGMENVGYMASGTL
+458 WGMENVGYIASGTL

-503 RIYDVWFNEYTV
+503 QIYDVWFNEYTV
-515 SPEVESAILRTVS
+515 SPEVENAILKTVS

-543 LAMLPESVSLKSGE
+543 LAMLPESVSLKSGK
-557 NGAIL
+557 NRAIL

-574 TYDIPDSVENPY
+574 TFDIPDSVENPY
-586 ADFKWL
+586 ADFDWL
-592 AEAGVSDADDQMII
+592 AEAGVADVSDSS
-606 EKELIL
+606 LIL
-612 SGGSSLYGDWEIE
+612 MAGSSLYGDWDLQA
-625 VESDVIPSQP
+625 ESDVIPGQP
-635 QTVKRWHTFFIA
+635 QMVKRWHTFFIA

-683 GQDAHWGESFL
+683 SQDAHWGESFL

-709 PTEPAEEGTL
+709 PTAPAEEGTL

-790 NTIGQELGIHEL
+790 NSIGQELGIHEL

>member
-79 PVEPVTPASGELGQE
+79 PVEPVISASGEIGQE
-94 VARPESAETVKAKTG
+94 AARPEPAETVKTETG

-125 ALAGCSLVQYTV
+125 ALAGCSLVQYIV

-144 AVPYRGEILLSDNI
+144 AAPYRGEVYLSDSI
-158 RTPFVMGV
+158 ATPFVMGV
-166 LSPKIY
+166 IAPKIY
-172 LPWDT
+172 LPSDT
-177 PQEERRFI
+177 PKAERWFI
-185 IAHERQH
+185 IAHERH
-192 IHRGDPLWKLLGYLA
+192 HLHRGDPLWKLLGYLA

-300 AVLAVCALNPQKS
+300 VVLAVCALNPQKS
-313 DSTPVG
+313 DSTPMR
-319 AVVTAE
+319 AVVTTE
-325 ERLNIRAKA
+325 KPLNIRAEA
-334 SASSVV
+334 SARSVV
-340 VGSYEHGTAITILER
+340 VGRYEPGTAITILER
-355 KGGWGRTDRG
+355 RDGWGRTDRG
-365 WIALDYV
+365 WIFMDYV
-372 TLSEDSISGTT
+372 TLSENALFGTT
-383 GSASISGTTGS
+383 GEASI
-394 ASMGIWGLYYTLPE
+394 GIWDLYYTLPE
-408 GCVQVTLE
+408 GCVQMTLE
-416 ASQERNE
+416 ASEDRDE
-423 QELREGNTVIG
+423 EELREGNTVIG

-533 AEVSSSVPID
+533 AAIPSSLPID
-543 LAMLPESVSLKSGE
+543 MAMLPESVSLKSGK
-557 NGAIL
+557 NRAIL

-586 ADFKWL
+586 VDYYPWL
-592 AEAGVSDADDQMII
+592 AEAGISDVNDY
-606 EKELIL
+606 ELIR
-612 SGGSSLYGDWEIE
+612 SGGSSLYGDWDLKA
-625 VESDVIPSQP
+625 ESDVIPGQP

-683 GQDAHWGESFL
+683 SQDAHWDESFL

-709 PTEPAEEGTL
+709 PTAPAEEGTL

>member
-59 SVLKPLPVTTSQG
+59 SVLKPLPVTTTQG

-79 PVEPVTPASGELGQE
+79 PVESVIPASGELGQE

-109 AQAMTLAAAVW
+109 AQVMTLAAAAW

-125 ALAGCSLVQYTV
+125 ALAGCSLVQYIV

-144 AVPYRGEILLSDNI
+144 AVPYRGEVYLSDSI
-158 RTPFVMGV
+158 ATPFVMGV
-166 LSPKIY
+166 IAPKIY
-172 LPWDT
+172 LPSDT
-177 PQEERRFI
+177 PIAERRFI
-185 IAHERQH
+185 IAHERH
-192 IHRGDPLWKLLGYLA
+192 HLHRGDPLWKLLGYLA

-300 AVLAVCALNPQKS
+300 VVLAVCALNPQKS
-313 DSTPVG
+313 DSTPMG
-319 AVVTAE
+319 AVVTTE
-325 ERLNIRAKA
+325 KPLNIRAEA
-334 SASSVV
+334 SALSAV
-340 VGSYEHGTAITILER
+340 VGSYEPGTAITILER
-355 KGGWGRTDRG
+355 KDGWGRTDRG
-365 WIALDYV
+365 WIFMDYV
-372 TLSEDSISGTT
+372 TLSENAISGIT
-383 GSASISGTTGS
+383 GAASI
-394 ASMGIWGLYYTLPE
+394 GIWDLYYTLPE
-408 GCVQVTLE
+408 GCVQMTLE
-416 ASQERNE
+416 LGEDRDE
-423 QELREGNTVIG
+423 EELREGNTVIG

-503 RIYDVWFNEYTV
+503 RIYDVWFNGYTV
-515 SPEVESAILRTVS
+515 SPEVESAILNTLS
-528 FGSDT
+528 FGIEK
-533 AEVSSSVPID
+533 AVIPSSLPID
-543 LAMLPESVSLKSGE
+543 LAMLPESVSLKSGKNRE
-557 NGAIL
+557 IL
-562 FVKDGETIGAID
+562 FVKDGETVGQID

-586 ADFKWL
+586 ADFDWL
-592 AEAGVSDADDQMII
+592 AEAGVADVSDSS
-606 EKELIL
+606 LIL
-612 SGGSSLYGDWEIE
+612 MAGSSLYGDWELTA
-625 VESDVIPSQP
+625 ESDVIPGQP

-678 EETTL
+678 EETTVATQPSQE
-683 GQDAHWGESFL
+683 GSEYWGESFP
-694 SNDGTVSF
+694 SDDGTVTF
-702 QADISYD
+702 RADVYYD
-709 PTEPAEEGTL
+709 PAQLTGEGIL
-719 SAPEMLAAVK
+719 SATEMLAAVK

-756 NLTDLV
+756 NLTGLHLEQRQEKPVLV
-762 LETRKTDSGEEI
+762 VE
-774 PQLIVM
+774 

>member
-27 LLLRRAPK
+27 LLLRRVPK

-59 SVLKPLPVTTSQG
+59 SVLKPLPVTTTQG

-79 PVEPVTPASGELGQE
+79 PVEPVIPASGEIGQE
-94 VARPESAETVKAKTG
+94 NARQEPAETVKAKAG
-109 AQAMTLAAAVW
+109 AQAMTLAAVVW

-125 ALAGCSLVQYTV
+125 ALAACSLVQYTV

-144 AVPYRGEILLSDNI
+144 AVPYRGEILLSDKI

-300 AVLAVCALNPQKS
+300 VVLAVCALNPQKS

-319 AVVTAE
+319 AVVTTE
-325 ERLNIRAKA
+325 KPLNIRAEA
-334 SASSVV
+334 SARSAV
-340 VGSYEHGTAITILER
+340 VGSYEPGTAITILER
-355 KGGWGRTDRG
+355 KDGWGRTDRG
-365 WIALDYV
+365 WIAMVYV
-372 TLSEDSISGTT
+372 TLSENAISGTT
-383 GSASISGTTGS
+383 GATSIS
-394 ASMGIWGLYYTLPE
+394 IWDLYYTLPE
-408 GCVQVTLE
+408 GCVQMTLE
-416 ASQERNE
+416 ASEDRNE

-458 WGMENVGYMASGTL
+458 WGMENVGYIASGTL
-472 ASGYTVE
+472 NSGYTVE

-503 RIYDVWFNEYTV
+503 QIYDVWFNEYTV
-515 SPEVESAILRTVS
+515 SPEVEIAILNTLS
-528 FGSDT
+528 FGSET
-533 AEVSSSVPID
+533 AAIPSSLPID

-562 FVKDGETIGAID
+562 FVKDGETVGQID

-586 ADFKWL
+586 ADFDWL
-592 AEAGVSDADDQMII
+592 AEAGVADVSDSS
-606 EKELIL
+606 LIL
-612 SGGSSLYGDWEIE
+612 MAGSSLYGDWDLQA
-625 VESDVIPSQP
+625 ESDVIPGQP

-683 GQDAHWGESFL
+683 SQDAHWGESFL

-709 PTEPAEEGTL
+709 PTAPAEEGTM

-740 GLGTKEMG
+740 GLGTKELG

-780 GFVIYKFSDG
+780 GYVIYKFSDG
-790 NTIGQELGIHEL
+790 NSIGQELGIHEL

>member
-16 SIVIAVVLLAR
+16 CIVIAVVLLAR

-59 SVLKPLPVTTSQG
+59 SVLKPLPVTTTQG

-79 PVEPVTPASGELGQE
+79 PVEPVTPASGQIGQE
-94 VARPESAETVKAKTG
+94 NARPESAEAVKAETG

-125 ALAGCSLVQYTV
+125 ALAACSLVQYTV

-144 AVPYRGEILLSDNI
+144 AVPYRGEILLSDKI

-236 LNRLGEDI
+236 LNRLGEGI

-319 AVVTAE
+319 AVVTTE
-325 ERLNIRAKA
+325 KPLNIRAEA
-334 SASSVV
+334 SARSAV
-340 VGSYEHGTAITILER
+340 VGRYEPGTAITILER
-355 KGGWGRTDRG
+355 KDGWGRTDRG
-365 WIALDYV
+365 WIFMDYV
-372 TLSEDSISGTT
+372 TLSENALFGTT
-383 GSASISGTTGS
+383 GEASI
-394 ASMGIWGLYYTLPE
+394 GIWDLYYTLPE
-408 GCVQVTLE
+408 GCVQLTLE
-416 ASQERNE
+416 ASEDRDE
-423 QELREGNTVIG
+423 EELREGNTVIG

-515 SPEVESAILRTVS
+515 SPEVESAILNTLS
-528 FGSDT
+528 FGSET
-533 AEVSSSVPID
+533 AAIPSSLPID
-543 LAMLPESVSLKSGE
+543 LAMLPESVSLKSGK
-557 NGAIL
+557 NRAIL
-562 FVKDGETIGAID
+562 FVKDGETVGQID

-586 ADFKWL
+586 VDYYPWL
-592 AEAGVSDADDQMII
+592 AEVGISDVDDY
-606 EKELIL
+606 ELIR
-612 SGGSSLYGDWEIE
+612 SGGSSLYGDWELTA
-625 VESDVIPSQP
+625 ESDVIPGQP

-683 GQDAHWGESFL
+683 SQDAHWGESFL

-709 PTEPAEEGTL
+709 PTAPAEEGTL

>member
-27 LLLRRAPK
+27 LLLRRVPK

-79 PVEPVTPASGELGQE
+79 PVEPVIPASGEIGQE
-94 VARPESAETVKAKTG
+94 AARPEPAETVKAETG
-109 AQAMTLAAAVW
+109 AQAMSLAAAVW

-125 ALAGCSLVQYTV
+125 ALAGYSLVQYTV

-144 AVPYRGEILLSDNI
+144 AAPYRGEVYLSDSI
-158 RTPFVMGV
+158 ATPFVMGV
-166 LSPKIY
+166 IAPKIY
-172 LPWDT
+172 LPSDT
-177 PQEERRFI
+177 PKAERRFI
-185 IAHERQH
+185 IAHERH
-192 IHRGDPLWKLLGYLA
+192 HLHRGDPLWKLLGYLA

-236 LNRLGEDI
+236 LNRLGEGI

-313 DSTPVG
+313 DSTPMG

-543 LAMLPESVSLKSGE
+543 LAMLPENVSQKSGE
-557 NGAIL
+557 NGATL
-562 FVKDGETIGAID
+562 FVKDGERIGGID
-574 TYDIPDSVENPY
+574 TYDIPDSVENPH
-586 ADFKWL
+586 ADFDWL
-592 AEAGVSDADDQMII
+592 AEAGVADVSDSS
-606 EKELIL
+606 LIL
-612 SGGSSLYGDWEIE
+612 MAGSSLYGDWELHA
-625 VESDVIPSQP
+625 ESDVPPGQP
-635 QTVKRWHTFFIA
+635 QTVNRMHTFFIA
-647 ERKVYD
+647 GRKVYD
-653 VWFDLTK
+653 VWFDLMK
-660 ISEGE
+660 ISAGE
-665 YWNLMSLMVNGEP
+665 YGNLMSLMVNGEP
-678 EETTL
+678 EETTVATQPPQE
-683 GQDAHWGESFL
+683 GSEYWGESFL
-694 SNDGTVSF
+694 SDDGTVNF
-702 QADISYD
+702 RADVYYD
-709 PTEPAEEGTL
+709 PAQLTGEGIL
-719 SAPEMLAAVK
+719 SATEMLAAVK

-756 NLTDLV
+756 NLTGLHLEQRQEKPVLV
-762 LETRKTDSGEEI
+762 VE
-774 PQLIVM
+774 

-790 NTIGQELGIHEL
+790 NSIGQELGIREL

>member
-59 SVLKPLPVTTSQG
+59 SVLKPLPVTTTQG

-79 PVEPVTPASGELGQE
+79 PVEPVIPASGEIGQE
-94 VARPESAETVKAKTG
+94 DARPEPAETVKAKTG
-109 AQAMTLAAAVW
+109 AQTMTLAAAVW

-125 ALAGCSLVQYTV
+125 ALAGCSLVQYIV

-144 AVPYRGEILLSDNI
+144 AAPYRGEVYLSDSI
-158 RTPFVMGV
+158 ATPFVMGV
-166 LSPKIY
+166 IAPKIY
-172 LPWDT
+172 LPSDT
-177 PQEERRFI
+177 PKAERRFI
-185 IAHERQH
+185 IAHERH
-192 IHRGDPLWKLLGYLA
+192 HLHRGDPLWKLLGYLA

-300 AVLAVCALNPQKS
+300 AVLAVCALNPQK
-313 DSTPVG
+313 
-319 AVVTAE
+319 AE
-325 ERLNIRAKA
+325 EQPAENPTLETISSGGAINVTFFENLYLTLPDGCTYESSENQPWNIN
-334 SASSVV
+334 VD
-340 VGSYEHGTAITILER
+340 SYE
-355 KGGWGRTDRG
+355 
-365 WIALDYV
+365 
-372 TLSEDSISGTT
+372 
-383 GSASISGTTGS
+383 
-394 ASMGIWGLYYTLPE
+394 YTLKE
-408 GCVQVTLE
+408 GDT
-416 ASQERNE
+416 
-423 QELREGNTVIG
+423 TIG
-434 GVRAFKIPSDISGA
+434 GVRFFNVPKDITGT
-448 DWLEELVFPE
+448 DWLEKLVFPE
-458 WGMENVGYMASGTL
+458 WGMENVGYFTSGTL
-472 ASGYTVE
+472 DSGYTVE

-515 SPEVESAILRTVS
+515 SPEVESAILNTLS
-528 FGSDT
+528 FGSET
-533 AEVSSSVPID
+533 AIPSSLPID

-562 FVKDGETIGAID
+562 FVKDGETVGQID

-586 ADFKWL
+586 ADFDWL
-592 AEAGVSDADDQMII
+592 AEAGISDVNDD
-606 EKELIL
+606 ELIR
-612 SGGSSLYGDWEIE
+612 SGGSSLYGDWDLQA
-625 VESDVIPSQP
+625 ESDVIPGQP
-635 QTVKRWHTFFIA
+635 QMVKRWHTFFIA
-647 ERKVYD
+647 DRKVYD
-653 VWFDLTK
+653 VWFDLMK

-665 YWNLMSLMVNGEP
+665 YRNLMSLMVNGEP

-683 GQDAHWGESFL
+683 SQDAHWGESFL

-709 PTEPAEEGTL
+709 PTAPAEEGTL

-748 YTDVECFV
+748 YTDVECSV

-774 PQLIVM
+774 PQLVVM

-815 FGRVS
+815 FGRIS

>member
-79 PVEPVTPASGELGQE
+79 PVEPVIPASGEIGQE
-94 VARPESAETVKAKTG
+94 DARPEPAETVKAETG
-109 AQAMTLAAAVW
+109 AQVMTLAAAVW

-125 ALAGCSLVQYTV
+125 ALAGCSLVQYIV

-144 AVPYRGEILLSDNI
+144 AAPYRGEVYLSDSI
-158 RTPFVMGV
+158 ATPFVMGV
-166 LSPKIY
+166 IAPKIY
-172 LPWDT
+172 LPSDT
-177 PQEERRFI
+177 PIAERRFI
-185 IAHERQH
+185 IAHERH
-192 IHRGDPLWKLLGYLA
+192 HLHRGDPLWKLLGYLA

-300 AVLAVCALNPQKS
+300 AVLAVCALNPQKA
-313 DSTPVG
+313 DSTPMG

-325 ERLNIRAKA
+325 KPLNIRAEA
-334 SASSVV
+334 SALSAV
-340 VGSYEHGTAITILER
+340 VGSYEPGTAITILER
-355 KGGWGRTDRG
+355 KDGWGRTDRG
-365 WIALDYV
+365 WIFMDYV
-372 TLSEDSISGTT
+372 TLSENALFGTT
-383 GSASISGTTGS
+383 GEASI
-394 ASMGIWGLYYTLPE
+394 GIWDLYYTLPE
-408 GCVQVTLE
+408 GCVQMTLE
-416 ASQERNE
+416 ASEDRDE
-423 QELREGNTVIG
+423 EELREGNTVIG

-503 RIYDVWFNEYTV
+503 RIYDVWFNGYTV
-515 SPEVESAILRTVS
+515 SPEVESAILKTVS

-533 AEVSSSVPID
+533 AVIPSSLPID
-543 LAMLPESVSLKSGE
+543 LAMLPESVSLKSGK
-557 NGAIL
+557 NRAIL

-586 ADFKWL
+586 VDYYPWL
-592 AEAGVSDADDQMII
+592 AEAGISDVNDY
-606 EKELIL
+606 ELIR
-612 SGGSSLYGDWEIE
+612 SGGSSLYGDWELTA
-625 VESDVIPSQP
+625 ESDVIPGQP

-647 ERKVYD
+647 DRKVYD

-683 GQDAHWGESFL
+683 SQDAHWGESFL

-709 PTEPAEEGTL
+709 PTAPAEEGTL

>member
-79 PVEPVTPASGELGQE
+79 PVEPVIPAFGKIGQE
-94 VARPESAETVKAKTG
+94 DARPEPAETVKAKTD

-125 ALAGCSLVQYTV
+125 ALAGCSLVQYIV

-144 AVPYRGEILLSDNI
+144 AVPYQGEILLSDKI

-185 IAHERQH
+185 IAHERH
-192 IHRGDPLWKLLGYLA
+192 HLHRGDPLWKLLGYLA

-300 AVLAVCALNPQKS
+300 AVLGVCALNPQKS

-319 AVVTAE
+319 AVVTTE
-325 ERLNIRAKA
+325 KPLNIRAEA
-334 SASSVV
+334 SARSAV
-340 VGSYEHGTAITILER
+340 VGSYEPGTAITILER
-355 KGGWGRTDRG
+355 KDGWGRTDRG
-365 WIALDYV
+365 WIFMDYV
-372 TLSEDSISGTT
+372 TLSENALFGTT
-383 GSASISGTTGS
+383 GEASI
-394 ASMGIWGLYYTLPE
+394 GIWDLYYTLPE
-408 GCVQVTLE
+408 GCVQMTLE
-416 ASQERNE
+416 ASEDRDE
-423 QELREGNTVIG
+423 EELREGNTVIG

-472 ASGYTVE
+472 NSGYTVE

-487 QPKTLLNRH
+487 QPKTLRNRH

-503 RIYDVWFNEYTV
+503 RIYDVWFNGYTV
-515 SPEVESAILRTVS
+515 SPEVESAILKTVS

-543 LAMLPESVSLKSGE
+543 LAMLPENVSLKSGK
-557 NGAIL
+557 NRAIL
-562 FVKDGETIGAID
+562 FVKDGETVGQID

-586 ADFKWL
+586 ADFDWL
-592 AEAGVSDADDQMII
+592 AEAGVADVSDSS
-606 EKELIL
+606 LIL
-612 SGGSSLYGDWEIE
+612 MAGSSLYGDWDLQA
-625 VESDVIPSQP
+625 ESDVIPGQP
-635 QTVKRWHTFFIA
+635 QTVRRWHTFFIA

-665 YWNLMSLMVNGEP
+665 YRNLMSLMVNGEP

-683 GQDAHWGESFL
+683 SQDAHWGESFL

-709 PTEPAEEGTL
+709 PTAPAEEGTL

>member
-79 PVEPVTPASGELGQE
+79 PVEPVIPASGEIGQE
-94 VARPESAETVKAKTG
+94 DARPEPAETVKAETG

-125 ALAGCSLVQYTV
+125 ALAGCSLVQYIV

-144 AVPYRGEILLSDNI
+144 AAPYRGEVYLSDSI
-158 RTPFVMGV
+158 ATPFVMGV
-166 LSPKIY
+166 IAPKIY
-172 LPWDT
+172 LPSDT
-177 PQEERRFI
+177 PIAERRFI
-185 IAHERQH
+185 IAHERH
-192 IHRGDPLWKLLGYLA
+192 HLHRGDPLWKLLGYLA

-313 DSTPVG
+313 DSTPMG
-319 AVVTAE
+319 AVVTTE
-325 ERLNIRAKA
+325 KRLNIRAEA
-334 SASSVV
+334 SARSAV
-340 VGSYEHGTAITILER
+340 VGRYEPGTAITILER
-355 KGGWGRTDRG
+355 KDGWGRTDRG
-365 WIALDYV
+365 WIFMDYV
-372 TLSEDSISGTT
+372 TLSENALFGTI
-383 GSASISGTTGS
+383 GEASI
-394 ASMGIWGLYYTLPE
+394 GIWDLYFTLPE
-408 GCVQVTLE
+408 GCVQMTLE
-416 ASQERNE
+416 ASEDRDE
-423 QELREGNTVIG
+423 EELREGNTVIG

-533 AEVSSSVPID
+533 AAIPSSLPID
-543 LAMLPESVSLKSGE
+543 LAMLPENVSLKSGK
-557 NGAIL
+557 NRAIL
-562 FVKDGETIGAID
+562 FVKDGETVGQID

-586 ADFKWL
+586 VDYYPWL
-592 AEAGVSDADDQMII
+592 AEAGISDVNDY
-606 EKELIL
+606 ELIR
-612 SGGSSLYGDWEIE
+612 SGGSSLYGDWELTA
-625 VESDVIPSQP
+625 ESDVIPGQP

-647 ERKVYD
+647 DRKVYD

-709 PTEPAEEGTL
+709 PTVPAEEGTL

>member
-59 SVLKPLPVTTSQG
+59 SVLKPLPVTTTQG

-79 PVEPVTPASGELGQE
+79 PVEPVIPASGEIGQE
-94 VARPESAETVKAKTG
+94 DARPEPAETVKAATG
-109 AQAMTLAAAVW
+109 AQALTLAAAVW

-125 ALAGCSLVQYTV
+125 ALAGCSLVQYIV

-144 AVPYRGEILLSDNI
+144 AAPYRGEVYLSDSI
-158 RTPFVMGV
+158 ATPFVMGV
-166 LSPKIY
+166 IAPKIY
-172 LPWDT
+172 LPSDT
-177 PQEERRFI
+177 PIAERRFI
-185 IAHERQH
+185 IAHERH
-192 IHRGDPLWKLLGYLA
+192 HLHRGDPLWKLLGYLA

-300 AVLAVCALNPQKS
+300 VVLAVCALNPQKS
-313 DSTPVG
+313 DSTPMG
-319 AVVTAE
+319 AVVTTE
-325 ERLNIRAKA
+325 KPLNIRAEA
-334 SASSVV
+334 SARSVV
-340 VGSYEHGTAITILER
+340 VGRYEPGTAITILER
-355 KGGWGRTDRG
+355 KDGWGRTDRG
-365 WIALDYV
+365 WIFMDYV
-372 TLSEDSISGTT
+372 TLSENALFGTT
-383 GSASISGTTGS
+383 GEASI
-394 ASMGIWGLYYTLPE
+394 GIWDLYYTLPE
-408 GCVQVTLE
+408 GCVQMTLE
-416 ASQERNE
+416 ASEDRDE
-423 QELREGNTVIG
+423 EELREGNTVIG

-533 AEVSSSVPID
+533 AAIPSSLPID
-543 LAMLPESVSLKSGE
+543 LAMLPENVSLKSGK
-557 NGAIL
+557 NRAIL
-562 FVKDGETIGAID
+562 FVKDGETVGQID

-586 ADFKWL
+586 VDYYPWL
-592 AEAGVSDADDQMII
+592 AEAGISDVNDY
-606 EKELIL
+606 ELIR
-612 SGGSSLYGDWEIE
+612 SGGSSLYGDWELTA
-625 VESDVIPSQP
+625 ESDVIPGQP

-647 ERKVYD
+647 DRKVYD

-709 PTEPAEEGTL
+709 PTAPAEEGTL

>member
-79 PVEPVTPASGELGQE
+79 PVEPVIPASGEIGQE
-94 VARPESAETVKAKTG
+94 DVRPEPAETVKAETG
-109 AQAMTLAAAVW
+109 LQAMTLAAAVW

-125 ALAGCSLVQYTV
+125 ALAGCSLVQYVV

-144 AVPYRGEILLSDNI
+144 AAPYRGEVYLSDSI
-158 RTPFVMGV
+158 ATPFVMGV
-166 LSPKIY
+166 IAPKIY
-172 LPWDT
+172 LPSDT
-177 PQEERRFI
+177 PIAERRFI
-185 IAHERQH
+185 IAHERH
-192 IHRGDPLWKLLGYLA
+192 HLHRGDPLWKLLGYLA

-325 ERLNIRAKA
+325 KPLNIRAEA
-334 SASSVV
+334 SALSAV
-340 VGSYEHGTAITILER
+340 VGSYEPGTAITILER
-355 KGGWGRTDRG
+355 KDGWGRTDRG
-365 WIALDYV
+365 WIFMDYV
-372 TLSEDSISGTT
+372 TLSENALFGTT
-383 GSASISGTTGS
+383 GEASI
-394 ASMGIWGLYYTLPE
+394 GIWDLYYTLPE
-408 GCVQVTLE
+408 GCVQMTLE
-416 ASQERNE
+416 ASEDRDE
-423 QELREGNTVIG
+423 EELREGNTVIG

-515 SPEVESAILRTVS
+515 SPEVESAILNTVS

-533 AEVSSSVPID
+533 LAVPSSVPID
-543 LAMLPESVSLKSGE
+543 LAMLPESVSLKSGK
-557 NGAIL
+557 NRAIL
-562 FVKDGETIGAID
+562 FVKDGETVGQID

-586 ADFKWL
+586 ADFDWL
-592 AEAGVSDADDQMII
+592 AEAGVSDVSDSSLARMA
-606 EKELIL
+606 
-612 SGGSSLYGDWEIE
+612 GGSLYGDWELTA
-625 VESDVIPSQP
+625 ESDVPPGQP
-635 QTVKRWHTFFIA
+635 QTVNRMHTFFIA
-647 ERKVYD
+647 DRKVYD
-653 VWFDLTK
+653 VWFDLMK
-660 ISEGE
+660 ISAGE
-665 YWNLMSLMVNGEP
+665 YGNLMSLMVNGEP
-678 EETTL
+678 EETTVATQPPQE
-683 GQDAHWGESFL
+683 GSEYWGESFP
-694 SNDGTVSF
+694 SDDGTVTF
-702 QADISYD
+702 QADVYYD
-709 PTEPAEEGTL
+709 PAQLTGEGVMTPAEL
-719 SAPEMLAAVK
+719 ISAVK

-756 NLTDLV
+756 NLTGLHLEQRQEKPVLV
-762 LETRKTDSGEEI
+762 VE
-774 PQLIVM
+774 

>member
-59 SVLKPLPVTTSQG
+59 SVLKPLPVTTTQG

-79 PVEPVTPASGELGQE
+79 PVEPVIPASGEIGQE
-94 VARPESAETVKAKTG
+94 NARPESAETVKAKTG

-125 ALAGCSLVQYTV
+125 ALAACSLVQYTV

-144 AVPYRGEILLSDNI
+144 AVPYRGEVYLSDSI
-158 RTPFVMGV
+158 ATPFVMGV
-166 LSPKIY
+166 IAPKIY
-172 LPWDT
+172 LPSDT
-177 PQEERRFI
+177 PKAERRFI
-185 IAHERQH
+185 IAHERH
-192 IHRGDPLWKLLGYLA
+192 HLHRGDPLWKLLGYLA

-319 AVVTAE
+319 AVVTTE
-325 ERLNIRAKA
+325 KPLNIRAEA
-334 SASSVV
+334 SARSAV
-340 VGSYEHGTAITILER
+340 VGRYEPGTAITILER
-355 KGGWGRTDRG
+355 RDGWGRTDRG
-365 WIALDYV
+365 WIFMDYV
-372 TLSEDSISGTT
+372 TLSENALFGTT
-383 GSASISGTTGS
+383 GEASI
-394 ASMGIWGLYYTLPE
+394 GIWDLYYTLPE

-448 DWLEELVFPE
+448 DWLEELAFPE

-543 LAMLPESVSLKSGE
+543 LAMLPESVSLKSGK
-557 NGAIL
+557 NRAIL
-562 FVKDGETIGAID
+562 FVKDGETVGAID

-586 ADFKWL
+586 VDYYPWL
-592 AEAGVSDADDQMII
+592 AEAGISDVNDY
-606 EKELIL
+606 ELIR
-612 SGGSSLYGDWEIE
+612 SGGSSLYGDWELHA
-625 VESDVIPSQP
+625 ESDVPPGQP
-635 QTVKRWHTFFIA
+635 QTVNRMHTFFIA
-647 ERKVYD
+647 GRKVYD
-653 VWFDLTK
+653 VWFDLMK
-660 ISEGE
+660 ISAGE
-665 YWNLMSLMVNGEP
+665 YGNLMSLMVNGEP
-678 EETTL
+678 EETTVVTQPPQE
-683 GQDAHWGESFL
+683 GSEYWGESFL
-694 SNDGTVSF
+694 SDDGTVTF
-702 QADISYD
+702 QADVYYD
-709 PTEPAEEGTL
+709 PAQLTGEGVMTQAEL
-719 SAPEMLAAVK
+719 ISAVK

-756 NLTDLV
+756 NLTGLHLEQRQEKPVLV
-762 LETRKTDSGEEI
+762 VE
-774 PQLIVM
+774 

-790 NTIGQELGIHEL
+790 NSIGQELGIREL

>member
-79 PVEPVTPASGELGQE
+79 PVEPVIPASGEIGQE
-94 VARPESAETVKAKTG
+94 DARPEPAETVKAETG

-125 ALAGCSLVQYTV
+125 ALAGCSLVQYIV

-144 AVPYRGEILLSDNI
+144 AAPYRGEVYLSDSI
-158 RTPFVMGV
+158 ATPFVMGV
-166 LSPKIY
+166 IAPKIY
-172 LPWDT
+172 LPSDT
-177 PQEERRFI
+177 PVAERRFI
-185 IAHERQH
+185 IAHERH
-192 IHRGDPLWKLLGYLA
+192 HLHRGDPLWKLLGYLA

-288 VWVSGICAVLCL
+288 VWVSGICALLCL
-300 AVLAVCALNPQKS
+300 VVLAVCALNPQKS

-319 AVVTAE
+319 AVVTTE
-325 ERLNIRAKA
+325 KRLNIRAEA
-334 SASSVV
+334 SARSAV
-340 VGSYEHGTAITILER
+340 VGRYEPGTAITILER
-355 KGGWGRTDRG
+355 KDGWGRTDRG
-365 WIALDYV
+365 WIFMDYV
-372 TLSEDSISGTT
+372 TLSENALFGTI
-383 GSASISGTTGS
+383 GEASI
-394 ASMGIWGLYYTLPE
+394 GIWDLYYTLPE
-408 GCVQVTLE
+408 GCVQMTLE
-416 ASQERNE
+416 ASEDRDE
-423 QELREGNTVIG
+423 EELREGNTVIG

-533 AEVSSSVPID
+533 AAIPSSLPID
-543 LAMLPESVSLKSGE
+543 LAMLPENVSLKSGK
-557 NGAIL
+557 NRAIL
-562 FVKDGETIGAID
+562 FVKDGETVGQID

-586 ADFKWL
+586 VDYYPWL
-592 AEAGVSDADDQMII
+592 AEAGISDVNDD
-606 EKELIL
+606 ELIR
-612 SGGSSLYGDWEIE
+612 SGGSSHYGDWDLQA
-625 VESDVIPSQP
+625 ESDVIPGQP
-635 QTVKRWHTFFIA
+635 QMVKRWHTFFIA

-683 GQDAHWGESFL
+683 SQDAHWDESFL

-709 PTEPAEEGTL
+709 PTAPAEEGTL

-740 GLGTKEMG
+740 GLGTKELG

>member
-59 SVLKPLPVTTSQG
+59 SVLKPLPVTTTQG

-79 PVEPVTPASGELGQE
+79 PVEPVIPASGEIGQE
-94 VARPESAETVKAKTG
+94 DARPEPAKTVKAETG

-125 ALAGCSLVQYTV
+125 ALAGCSLVQYIV

-144 AVPYRGEILLSDNI
+144 AAPYRGEVYLSDSI
-158 RTPFVMGV
+158 ATPFVMGV
-166 LSPKIY
+166 IAPKIY
-172 LPWDT
+172 LPSDT
-177 PQEERRFI
+177 PIAERRFI
-185 IAHERQH
+185 IAHERH
-192 IHRGDPLWKLLGYLA
+192 HLHRGDPLWKLLGYLA

-300 AVLAVCALNPQKS
+300 VVLAVCALNPQKS

-325 ERLNIRAKA
+325 KPLNIRAEA
-334 SASSVV
+334 SALSAV
-340 VGSYEHGTAITILER
+340 VGSYEPGTAITILER
-355 KGGWGRTDRG
+355 KDGWGRTDWG
-365 WIALDYV
+365 WIFMDYV
-372 TLSEDSISGTT
+372 TLSENAISGIT
-383 GSASISGTTGS
+383 GEASI
-394 ASMGIWGLYYTLPE
+394 GIWDLYYTLPE
-408 GCVQVTLE
+408 GCNQMTLE
-416 ASQERNE
+416 LGEDRNE

-503 RIYDVWFNEYTV
+503 QIYDVWFNEYTV
-515 SPEVESAILRTVS
+515 SPEVESAILRTVR

-533 AEVSSSVPID
+533 LAVPSSVPID
-543 LAMLPESVSLKSGE
+543 LAMLPENVSQKSGE

-574 TYDIPDSVENPY
+574 TFDIPDSVENPY
-586 ADFKWL
+586 ADFDWL
-592 AEAGVSDADDQMII
+592 AEAGVADVSDSSLARMA
-606 EKELIL
+606 
-612 SGGSSLYGDWEIE
+612 GGSLYGDWELTA
-625 VESDVIPSQP
+625 ESDVPPGQP
-635 QTVKRWHTFFIA
+635 QTVNRMHTFFIA
-647 ERKVYD
+647 DRKVYD
-653 VWFDLTK
+653 VWFDLMK

-665 YWNLMSLMVNGEP
+665 YRNLMSLMVNGEP
-678 EETTL
+678 EETTVATQPSQE
-683 GQDAHWGESFL
+683 GSEYWGESFP
-694 SNDGTVSF
+694 SDDGTVTF
-702 QADISYD
+702 QADVYYD
-709 PTEPAEEGTL
+709 PAQLTGEGIL
-719 SAPEMLAAVK
+719 SATEMLAAVK

>member
-79 PVEPVTPASGELGQE
+79 PVEPVIPASGEIGQE
-94 VARPESAETVKAKTG
+94 DVRPEPAETVKAETG
-109 AQAMTLAAAVW
+109 LQAMTLAAAVW

-125 ALAGCSLVQYTV
+125 ALAGCSLVQYVV

-144 AVPYRGEILLSDNI
+144 AAPYRGEVYLSDSI
-158 RTPFVMGV
+158 ATPFVMGV
-166 LSPKIY
+166 IAPKIY
-172 LPWDT
+172 LPSDT
-177 PQEERRFI
+177 PIAERRFI
-185 IAHERQH
+185 IAHERH
-192 IHRGDPLWKLLGYLA
+192 HLHRGDPLWKLLGYLA

-325 ERLNIRAKA
+325 KPLNIRAEA
-334 SASSVV
+334 SALSAV
-340 VGSYEHGTAITILER
+340 VGSYEPGTAITILER
-355 KGGWGRTDRG
+355 KDGWGRTDRG
-365 WIALDYV
+365 WIFMDYV
-372 TLSEDSISGTT
+372 TLSENALFGTI
-383 GSASISGTTGS
+383 GEASI
-394 ASMGIWGLYYTLPE
+394 GIWDLYYTLPE
-408 GCVQVTLE
+408 GCVQMTLE
-416 ASQERNE
+416 ASEDRDE
-423 QELREGNTVIG
+423 EELREGNTVIG

-472 ASGYTVE
+472 NSGYTVE

-503 RIYDVWFNEYTV
+503 RIYDVWFNGYTV
-515 SPEVESAILRTVS
+515 SPEVESAILNTLS
-528 FGSDT
+528 FGIEK
-533 AEVSSSVPID
+533 AVIPSSLPID
-543 LAMLPESVSLKSGE
+543 LAMLPESVSLKSGK
-557 NGAIL
+557 NRAIL
-562 FVKDGETIGAID
+562 FVKDGETVGQID

-586 ADFKWL
+586 ADFDWL
-592 AEAGVSDADDQMII
+592 AEAGVSDVSDSSLARMA
-606 EKELIL
+606 
-612 SGGSSLYGDWEIE
+612 GGSLYGDWELTA
-625 VESDVIPSQP
+625 ESDVPPGQP
-635 QTVKRWHTFFIA
+635 QTVNRMHTFFIA
-647 ERKVYD
+647 DRKVYD
-653 VWFDLTK
+653 VWFDLMK
-660 ISEGE
+660 ISAGE
-665 YWNLMSLMVNGEP
+665 YGNLMSLMVNGEP
-678 EETTL
+678 EETTVATQPPQE
-683 GQDAHWGESFL
+683 GSEYWGESFP
-694 SNDGTVSF
+694 SDDGTVTF
-702 QADISYD
+702 QADVYYD
-709 PTEPAEEGTL
+709 PAQLTGEGVMTPAEL
-719 SAPEMLAAVK
+719 ISAVK

-756 NLTDLV
+756 NLTGLHLEQRQEKPVLV
-762 LETRKTDSGEEI
+762 VE
-774 PQLIVM
+774 

-790 NTIGQELGIHEL
+790 NSIGQELGIREL

>member
-79 PVEPVTPASGELGQE
+79 PVEPVIPASGEIGQE
-94 VARPESAETVKAKTG
+94 AARPEPAETVKTETG
-109 AQAMTLAAAVW
+109 AQVMTLAAAVW

-125 ALAGCSLVQYTV
+125 ALAGYSLVQYIV

-144 AVPYRGEILLSDNI
+144 AVPYRGEVYLSDSI
-158 RTPFVMGV
+158 ATPFVMGV
-166 LSPKIY
+166 IAPKIY
-172 LPWDT
+172 LPSDT
-177 PQEERRFI
+177 PIAERRFI
-185 IAHERQH
+185 IAHERH
-192 IHRGDPLWKLLGYLA
+192 HLHRGDPLWKLLGYLA

-300 AVLAVCALNPQKS
+300 VVLAVCALNPQKS

-319 AVVTAE
+319 AVVTTE
-325 ERLNIRAKA
+325 KPLNIRSKA
-334 SASSVV
+334 SALSAV
-340 VGSYEHGTAITILER
+340 VGSYEPGTAITILER
-355 KGGWGRTDRG
+355 KDGWGRTDLG

-372 TLSEDSISGTT
+372 TLSENAISGIT
-383 GSASISGTTGS
+383 GAASI
-394 ASMGIWGLYYTLPE
+394 GIWDLYYTLPE
-408 GCVQVTLE
+408 GCVQMTLE
-416 ASQERNE
+416 ASEDRSE

-503 RIYDVWFNEYTV
+503 RIYDVWFNGYTV
-515 SPEVESAILRTVS
+515 SPEVESAILKTVS

-533 AEVSSSVPID
+533 AVIPSSLPID
-543 LAMLPESVSLKSGE
+543 LAMLPESVSLKSGK
-557 NGAIL
+557 NRAIL
-562 FVKDGETIGAID
+562 FVKDGETVGQID

-586 ADFKWL
+586 VDYYPWL
-592 AEAGVSDADDQMII
+592 AEAGISDVNDY
-606 EKELIL
+606 ELIR
-612 SGGSSLYGDWEIE
+612 SGGSSLYGDWELTA
-625 VESDVIPSQP
+625 ESDVIPGQP

-665 YWNLMSLMVNGEP
+665 YRNLMSLMVNGEP

-683 GQDAHWGESFL
+683 SQDAHWGESFL

-702 QADISYD
+702 QADVYYD
-709 PTEPAEEGTL
+709 PAQLTGEGVMTPAEL
-719 SAPEMLAAVK
+719 ISAVK

-756 NLTDLV
+756 NLTGLHLEQRQEKPVLV
-762 LETRKTDSGEEI
+762 VE
-774 PQLIVM
+774 

-790 NTIGQELGIHEL
+790 NSIGQELGIREL

>member
-27 LLLRRAPK
+27 LLLRRVPK

-79 PVEPVTPASGELGQE
+79 PVEPVIPASGEIGQE
-94 VARPESAETVKAKTG
+94 NARPEPAETVKAETG

-125 ALAGCSLVQYTV
+125 ALAGCSLVQYIV

-144 AVPYRGEILLSDNI
+144 AAPYRGEVYLSDSI
-158 RTPFVMGV
+158 ATPFVMGV
-166 LSPKIY
+166 IAPKIY
-172 LPWDT
+172 LPSDT
-177 PQEERRFI
+177 PIAERRFI
-185 IAHERQH
+185 IAHERH
-192 IHRGDPLWKLLGYLA
+192 HLHRGDPLWKLLGYLA

-300 AVLAVCALNPQKS
+300 VVLAVCALNPQKS

-319 AVVTAE
+319 AVVTTE
-325 ERLNIRAKA
+325 KRLNIRAEA
-334 SASSVV
+334 SARSAV
-340 VGSYEHGTAITILER
+340 VGRYEPGTAITILER
-355 KGGWGRTDRG
+355 KDGWGRTDRG
-365 WIALDYV
+365 WIFMDYV
-372 TLSEDSISGTT
+372 TLSENALFGTI
-383 GSASISGTTGS
+383 GEASI
-394 ASMGIWGLYYTLPE
+394 GIWDLYYTLPE
-408 GCVQVTLE
+408 GCVQMTLE
-416 ASQERNE
+416 ASEDRDE
-423 QELREGNTVIG
+423 EELREGNTVIG

-533 AEVSSSVPID
+533 AAIPSSLPID
-543 LAMLPESVSLKSGE
+543 LAMLPESVSLKSGK
-557 NGAIL
+557 NRAIL
-562 FVKDGETIGAID
+562 FVKDGETVGQID

-586 ADFKWL
+586 VDYYPWL
-592 AEAGVSDADDQMII
+592 AEAGISDVNDY
-606 EKELIL
+606 ELIR
-612 SGGSSLYGDWEIE
+612 SGGSSLYGDWELTA
-625 VESDVIPSQP
+625 ESDVIPGQP

-683 GQDAHWGESFL
+683 SQDAHWGESFL

-709 PTEPAEEGTL
+709 PTAPAEEGTL

-802 MALDARDGSFLSG
+802 MSLDARDGSFLSG